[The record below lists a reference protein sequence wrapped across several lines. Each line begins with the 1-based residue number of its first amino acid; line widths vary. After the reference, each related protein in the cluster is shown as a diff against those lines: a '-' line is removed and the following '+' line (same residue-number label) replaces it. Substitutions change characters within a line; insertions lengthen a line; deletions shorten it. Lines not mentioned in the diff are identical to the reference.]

1 MGRVYWHV
9 AMSLD
14 GFIAAPGDDLSWVF
28 ELVDADAAIDD
39 AHVAATGAI
48 VMGRRTFAVEDRDR
62 PGIYGGRFQGPLFVV
77 THEPPARAP
86 DWMTAAPM
94 DGRFVADG
102 VPAAVA
108 AAQAAAGERNVGLLG
123 AAIARQAVEAG
134 LLDEVMV
141 EVAPVLLG
149 DGVRLFERAGG
160 APVRLTPVEVV
171 ESPPLTRLR
180 FSIA

>member
-1 MGRVYWHV
+1 
-9 AMSLD
+9 
-14 GFIAAPGDDLSWVF
+14 
-28 ELVDADAAIDD
+28 
-39 AHVAATGAI
+39 
-48 VMGRRTFAVEDRDR
+48 
-62 PGIYGGRFQGPLFVV
+62 
-77 THEPPARAP
+77 
-86 DWMTAAPM
+86 M